1 MIQATLPRRG
11 AQPFDLNQVDLNQM
25 ARDAIQPWADAFD
38 SWRSGVDGM
47 MRPFTGQK
55 SCGCGCPTCLPD
67 PCNCKCC
74 VTDADLVI
82 EGRVGER
89 RIVPIVIENKWRR
102 EREVELEL
110 SDFSKVADGI
120 TITAAIVGPTK
131 FTLAPCGQQEVI
143 LVVNY
148 TTAGLTPAPPPA
160 PAPTPNTPAGKAA
173 AAAQAAAGTR
183 DGNDTIPPGRE
194 LPDVDRCIV
203 AYADLR
209 VKGCDLRSI
218 RIAVAVLPRTCEPF
232 VVDCGCSCCC

>member
-11 AQPFDLNQVDLNQM
+11 AQPFDLSQVDLNRM
-25 ARDAIQPWADAFD
+25 ARDAIEPWANAFD
-38 SWRSGVDGM
+38 SWRSGVNDV
-47 MRPFTGQK
+47 MRPWTGQQT
-55 SCGCGCPTCLPD
+55 CGCGCPTCLPD

-89 RIVPIVIENKWRR
+89 RVVPIVIENKWRR
-102 EREVELEL
+102 ERDVELEL

-120 TITAAIVGPTK
+120 TINAAIVGPKTFK
-131 FTLAPCGQQEVI
+131 LAPCGRQEVI

-148 TTAGLTPAPPPA
+148 TTASLTPAPAPPSA
-160 PAPTPNTPAGKAA
+160 NTPAASRAA
-173 AAAQAAAGTR
+173 AAAAAAAGTR
-183 DGNDTIPPGRE
+183 DGNDTIPDRE
-194 LPDVDRCIV
+194 LPDVDRCVV

-218 RIAVAVLPRTCEPF
+218 RIAVAVLPRDCEPF

>member
-11 AQPFDLNQVDLNQM
+11 AQPFDLSQVDLNQL
-25 ARDAIQPWADAFD
+25 ARDAMQPWANAFD
-38 SWRSGVDGM
+38 SWRTGVNDV
-47 MRPFTGQK
+47 MRAWPT
-55 SCGCGCPTCLPD
+55 STHARGCGCPTCLPD

-89 RIVPIVIENKWRR
+89 RIVPIVIENRWRR
-102 EREVELEL
+102 EREIELDL
-110 SDFSKVADGI
+110 SDFSKVTDAV
-120 TITAAIVGPTK
+120 TITADILGPKT
-131 FTLAPCGQQEVI
+131 FTLAPCGQQEVV

-148 TTAGLTPAPPPA
+148 TTAGLNPQPAPN
-160 PAPTPNTPAGKAA
+160 PTLNTNNAAGKAA
-173 AAAQAAAGTR
+173 AAAAAREA
-183 DGNDTIPPGRE
+183 NANATIPPDRKI
-194 LPDVDRCIV
+194 PDVDRCIV

-232 VVDCGCSCCC
+232 VVDCGCACCC